1 MMRRLALLAALLVL
15 PLAALLLAQWPLR
28 DLVQAWSRQA
38 NDIAQILF
46 ALYMAVAVTAAS
58 RADTH
63 LCAHRPKPMAPRLR
77 AWLLVLCTAPWA
89 LFMLWASTAPA
100 IASLRQGERFA
111 ETLTPGYFLIRWA
124 LWLLVL
130 LVLLDA
136 AASLWQQ
143 QRRGASA

>member
-1 MMRRLALLAALLVL
+1 MPRRLSLLAALLVL

-28 DLVQAWSRQA
+28 DLVQAYSRLA
-38 NDIAQILF
+38 NDVAQILF

-58 RADTH
+58 RADAH
-63 LCAHRPKPMAPRLR
+63 LCAHRPKAMAPRLR

-89 LFMLWASTAPA
+89 LFMLWASTGPA
-100 IASLRQGERFA
+100 IAALRQGERFA

-130 LVLLDA
+130 LVLLEA
-136 AASLWQQ
+136 VASLWR
-143 QRRGASA
+143 QRQRGGSA